1 MASTIKTC
9 GFCGKL
15 FQSLGPPH
23 CPQCSNKLDQ
33 DFIKVREYLYSN
45 KSAALNATEISENTG
60 VSEKAVLYFIKEG
73 RLARKE
79 GGEKSGVK
87 CAACGTPIL
96 SGKLCAKC
104 ASAWKNEAST
114 MAKAAEK
121 PDGQTERNGGIRM
134 HTKQD

>member
-1 MASTIKTC
+1 MASTIRTC
-9 GFCGKL
+9 DFCGKL
-15 FQSLGPPH
+15 FQSLGTPH
-23 CPQCSNKLDQ
+23 CPHCSTKLDK

-60 VSEKAVLYFIKEG
+60 ISEKAVLYFIKEG

-79 GGEKSGVK
+79 ADGKSSMK
-87 CAACGTPIL
+87 CAACGVTIF

-104 ASAWKNEAST
+104 ASAWKNEADT
-114 MAKAAEK
+114 ITKAAEK
-121 PDGQTERNGGIRM
+121 TSESTERSGGIRM

>member
-1 MASTIKTC
+1 MASTIRTC
-9 GFCGKL
+9 DFCGKL
-15 FQSLGPPH
+15 FQSLGTPH
-23 CPQCSNKLDQ
+23 CPQCSTKLDK

-45 KSAALNATEISENTG
+45 KSAAINATEISENTG

-79 GGEKSGVK
+79 ADGKSSMK
-87 CAACGTPIL
+87 CAACGVPIF

-104 ASAWKNEAST
+104 ASAWKNEASSI
-114 MAKAAEK
+114 AKTAEK
-121 PDGQTERNGGIRM
+121 PGESAERSRGIRM